1 MGKYGLAM
9 GDQLVLLTSVEGYNN
24 FVTETDFQTVDKF
37 GPQATYLTGSI
48 GAIYGIPIQISEFMD
63 SVSATANNRVLGT
76 MVYKP
81 GFLIGERRSMEVE
94 SDYLPDR
101 QVTALYMSTRYDM
114 KALTTESAAA
124 LSSSYSYAVNML
136 SGAE

>member
-1 MGKYGLAM
+1 
-9 GDQLVLLTSVEGYNN
+9 
-24 FVTETDFQTVDKF
+24 
-37 GPQATYLTGSI
+37 
-48 GAIYGIPIQISEFMD
+48 
-63 SVSATANNRVLGT
+63 
-76 MVYKP
+76 
-81 GFLIGERRSMEVE
+81 MEVE